1 MNVRKITTALAFGA
15 SLTFSSFAV
24 AQGNIIVFDDVERI
38 EGQIEKPEA
47 FYILSPSSLDYESLT
62 AEDSFL
68 DRLYETVETESF

>member
-1 MNVRKITTALAFGA
+1 MNARKITTALAFATSLA
-15 SLTFSSFAV
+15 SASYAT

>member
-15 SLTFSSFAV
+15 SLTFSSLAV

>member
-15 SLTFSSFAV
+15 SLTFASLAV